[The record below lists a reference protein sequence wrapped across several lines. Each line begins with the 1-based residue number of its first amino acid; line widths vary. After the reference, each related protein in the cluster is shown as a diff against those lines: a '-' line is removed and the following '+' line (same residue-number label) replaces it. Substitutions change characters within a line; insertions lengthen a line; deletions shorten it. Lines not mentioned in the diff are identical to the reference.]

1 MSSVSPLPLLLIL
14 AYYLVQ
20 PYFLDFCKPSQK
32 EVLVFGL
39 KNISSLS
46 FSQSGLDYD
55 DSSGAFVCVCMCSHV
70 HMGECV
76 CVCVCLK
83 ESERKREV

>member
-1 MSSVSPLPLLLIL
+1 MSSVSPLPLL
-14 AYYLVQ
+14 AYYLEQ
-20 PYFLDFCKPSQK
+20 PYFLDFCKPRQK
-32 EVLVFGL
+32 QVLVFGL
-39 KNISSLS
+39 KNVSSLS

-55 DSSGAFVCVCMCSHV
+55 DSSRACVCVCLCTHV

-76 CVCVCLK
+76 CVFEK